1 MLWCCVALLECNA
14 ELKEFSELLKTVV
27 HCEEELLQCI
37 DSIALYLFVNVRLQ
51 MWLWCIST
59 GSVQGLECN
68 VVQWSAVQGIVKV

>member
-37 DSIALYLFVNVRLQ
+37 DSIALSLFVNVRLQ
-51 MWLWCIST
+51 CGCGVLAP
-59 GSVQGLECN
+59 VQCRA
-68 VVQWSAVQGIVKV
+68 WSAM